1 MTVRSFRGTAPLV
14 HPSCFVES
22 SAQLIGD
29 VQLGEQSSVWFNSVL
44 RGDVQQI
51 RVGRRS
57 NIQDL
62 CMVHVVRDRWATQ
75 LGDEVTVGHHV
86 VLHGC
91 RLGNHILVGMGS
103 ILLDGVKV
111 GDDCVIAAGTLL
123 TPGTEIP
130 PGSLVMGSPGRV
142 KRPVSDEE
150 RAWIARTAEHYVGY
164 AQEYQRERRAEQRQ
178 S

>member
-1 MTVRSFRGTAPLV
+1 MTVRSFRGSTPVV

-44 RGDVQQI
+44 RGDVQKI

-62 CMVHVVRDRWATQ
+62 CMLHVVRDRFATQ
-75 LGDEVTVGHHV
+75 LGDEVTVGHHA

-91 RLGNHILVGMGS
+91 RLGNRILVGMGS

-130 PGSLVMGSPGRV
+130 SGSLVMGSPGRV
-142 KRPVSDEE
+142 KRPLNDEE

-164 AQEYQRERRAEQRQ
+164 AEEYLREGRGEQSQ

>member
-1 MTVRSFRGTAPLV
+1 MTVRSFRGITPVV
-14 HPSCFVES
+14 HPTCFIEA
-22 SAQLIGD
+22 SAQLVGD
-29 VQLGEQSSVWFNSVL
+29 VQLGEHSSVWFNTVL
-44 RGDVQQI
+44 RGDVQRI

-62 CMVHVVRDRWATQ
+62 CMVHVVRDRFATQ
-75 LGDEVTVGHHV
+75 LGDEVTVGHHA

-91 RLGNHILVGMGS
+91 SLGNRILVGMGS

-130 PGSLVMGSPGRV
+130 SGSLAMGSPGRV
-142 KRPVSDEE
+142 KRPLNDEE
-150 RAWIARTAEHYVGY
+150 RAWIARTAAHYVGY
-164 AQEYQRERRAEQRQ
+164 AEEYLREGRGEQSQ

>member
-1 MTVRSFRGTAPLV
+1 MTVRSFRGIAPVV
-14 HPSCFVES
+14 HPSCFIES

-44 RGDVQQI
+44 RGDVQKI

-62 CMVHVVRDRWATQ
+62 CMLHVVRDRWATQ
-75 LGDEVTVGHHV
+75 IGDEVTVGHHA

-91 RLGNHILVGMGS
+91 RLGNRILVGMGS

-111 GDDCVIAAGTLL
+111 GDHCVIAAGTLL

-130 PGSLVMGSPGRV
+130 SGSLVMGSPGRV
-142 KRPVSDEE
+142 KRPLNDDE
-150 RAWIARTAEHYVGY
+150 RGWIARTAEHYVGY
-164 AQEYQRERRAEQRQ
+164 AEEYLREGRGEQSQ

>member
-1 MTVRSFRGTAPLV
+1 MTVRSFRGIAPLV

-29 VQLGEQSSVWFNSVL
+29 VRLGEQSSVWFNSVL

-62 CMVHVVRDRWATQ
+62 CMVHVVRDRFATQ

-91 RLGNHILVGMGS
+91 RLGNRILVGIGA

-164 AQEYQRERRAEQRQ
+164 AQEYLRDLA
-178 S
+178 

>member
-1 MTVRSFRGTAPLV
+1 MTVRSFRGIAPLV

-29 VQLGEQSSVWFNSVL
+29 VRLGEQSSVWFNSVL

-62 CMVHVVRDRWATQ
+62 CMVHVVRDRFATQ

-91 RLGNHILVGMGS
+91 RLGNRILVGMGA

-164 AQEYQRERRAEQRQ
+164 AQEYLRDLA
-178 S
+178 